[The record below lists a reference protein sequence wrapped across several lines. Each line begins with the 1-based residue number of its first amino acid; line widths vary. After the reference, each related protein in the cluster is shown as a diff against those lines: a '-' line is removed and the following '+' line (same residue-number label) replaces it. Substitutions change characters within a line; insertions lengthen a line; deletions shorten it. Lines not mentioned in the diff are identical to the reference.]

1 MKRGYLAL
9 ACAAIFVLFLT
20 APLLAQEAA
29 VGDEEIIMLVAD
41 TDPADPPA
49 AKGAA
54 PAGQQAA
61 PEWKGYFHHGKM
73 ARMAHFLNLSKEQIA
88 KSREVWRR
96 YFMETHNLR
105 YDIMAKRVEI
115 EKLFTDPKAD
125 AATLIARQKEMSAL
139 KQQIADR
146 RAMALIE
153 WRSILTPEQIE
164 KLDFLMMLRHKMSW
178 NKMGRHEEKGGGFG
192 GMSQGMMGRGGM
204 GYGGMGTGPGMGGH
218 KMMGE
223 GMPSDTMERPMG
235 AGESQGMQSP
245 VKE

>member
-9 ACAAIFVLFLT
+9 AFAAIFVLFLT

-61 PEWKGYFHHGKM
+61 PEWKGQFHHGQM
-73 ARMAHFLNLSKEQIA
+73 AHMGHFLNLSKEQIA

-115 EKLFTDPKAD
+115 EKLFTDPKVD
-125 AATLIARQKEMSAL
+125 AATLIAREKEMSAL

-164 KLDFLMMLRHKMSW
+164 KLDFLMMFRHKTGW
-178 NKMGRHEEKGGGFG
+178 KQMGRHEEKGGGCG
-192 GMSQGMMGRGGM
+192 CMSQGMKGRGDMGM
-204 GYGGMGTGPGMGGH
+204 GPGMAGH

-223 GMPSDTMERPMG
+223 VMPSDTMERPMG
-235 AGESQGMQSP
+235 AGESPAMQAP
-245 VKE
+245 AKE